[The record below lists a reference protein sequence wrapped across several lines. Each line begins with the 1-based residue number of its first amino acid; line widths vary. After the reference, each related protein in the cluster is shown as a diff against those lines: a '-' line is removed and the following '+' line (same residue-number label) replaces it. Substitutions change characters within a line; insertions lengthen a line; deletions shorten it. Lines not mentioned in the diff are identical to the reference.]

1 MRRLCAAGIARSGSG
16 QPGERQN
23 IGQLH
28 GQKFRG
34 AARGRITGGVYK
46 QCRRRAEHHHDRRES
61 RPGHTEPAMQV
72 RPPVA
77 DQRDLHAEQHQPADE
92 GDGMTVDDQ
101 SSPCFLTWLKL
112 SLPKPDSTPSQTRP
126 VNVRKA
132 FQSAR
137 AGAGKLPQ
145 VIVVIGVPPCTTRRS
160 PRWPRP
166 SRRASASSG
175 RSAGHCNHPACR
187 LTHFRGMASD
197 PAQTLASAKVTRIVP
212 NRLA

>member
-1 MRRLCAAGIARSGSG
+1 MCAAGIARSGSG

-23 IGQLH
+23 IGQLQ

-101 SSPCFLTWLKL
+101 GIVQSVL
-112 SLPKPDSTPSQTRP
+112 SHVAEAVAPKARQHPQPDPAREREEGVSVRARSR
-126 VNVRKA
+126 RKA
-132 FQSAR
+132 PASDR
-137 AGAGKLPQ
+137 CYWGSP
-145 VIVVIGVPPCTTRRS
+145 VHYPPLA
-160 PRWPRP
+160 PM
-166 SRRASASSG
+166 ASAVAP
-175 RSAGHCNHPACR
+175 RICIVRAQ
-187 LTHFRGMASD
+187 RG
-197 PAQTLASAKVTRIVP
+197 PL
-212 NRLA
+212 